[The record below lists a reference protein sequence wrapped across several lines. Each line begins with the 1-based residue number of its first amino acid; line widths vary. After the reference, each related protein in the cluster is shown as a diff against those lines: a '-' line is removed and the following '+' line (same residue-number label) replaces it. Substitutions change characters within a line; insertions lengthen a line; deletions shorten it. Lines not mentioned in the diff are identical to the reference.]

1 MNSQELWNMLE
12 NMNTTDIQVMLVMSA
27 RYLVLKRKADKKQII
42 KDIKRFIKW

>member
-27 RYLVLKRKADKKQII
+27 RYLVLKRKVNKKQII

>member
-27 RYLVLKRKADKKQII
+27 RYLVLKRKVDKKQII